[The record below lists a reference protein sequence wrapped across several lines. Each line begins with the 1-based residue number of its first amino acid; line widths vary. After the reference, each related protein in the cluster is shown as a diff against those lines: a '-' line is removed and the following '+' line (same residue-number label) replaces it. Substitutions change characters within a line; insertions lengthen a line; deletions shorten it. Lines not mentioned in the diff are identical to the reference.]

1 MSYLGLNKLGKIY
14 LGTTEIAKVY
24 LGTNLVYS
32 SSSSNMLPYDAEIE
46 YLQASG
52 TQYINTGINGQSVTR
67 FIVQGVCAPDGRNNT
82 QLLGGTAQG
91 AGTFFGAR
99 FTGGAR
105 WYCMA
110 NGNGLGD
117 PTHRST
123 IDATIVSTSS
133 QTGTLA
139 DLVSGTTS
147 NFTSFSSGSWQ
158 FPNENLLLFGGYSTR
173 RSPNA
178 RCYSLKIYTSSGL
191 VRDFI
196 PVRVGTTGYM
206 YDRVNGELFGN
217 SGSGSFTLGN
227 DITYTA
233 LDYIKFTGSQWIL
246 TDYYPNPKTHLMIDM
261 QFEANGNA
269 GVGNGGNQ
277 WIGCYNN
284 TVGNFSA
291 NFGAQGGQYGQIF
304 YWFENPY
311 VSAIWSGN
319 YGNDVYNRSTFT
331 YLNNKVTFQG
341 INTNTETKTT
351 TQDGYLMIGI
361 NQRFTTIFNRHNL
374 KIFSMKIYEDNVL
387 LHEYYPKQRNNDGVN
402 GLYDIV
408 TDTFITSQTETN
420 LVGE

>member
-1 MSYLGLNKLGKIY
+1 MVAVANWNSNKFHAGCGTDFIY
-14 LGTTEIAKVY
+14 TTAA
-24 LGTNLVYS
+24 
-32 SSSSNMLPYDAEIE
+32 D
-46 YLQASG
+46 
-52 TQYINTGINGQSVTR
+52 
-67 FIVQGVCAPDGRNNT
+67 
-82 QLLGGTAQG
+82 TANHTFELYG
-91 AGTFFGAR
+91 NGTFVQDGTSYSIGSSVGTISDTMPLFAR
-99 FTGGAR
+99 LWNGSYQYSNGVRIHSFK
-105 WYCMA
+105 WYE
-110 NGNGLGD
+110 
-117 PTHRST
+117 SE
-123 IDATIVSTSS
+123 
-133 QTGTLA
+133 TLVL
-139 DLVSGTTS
+139 DL
-147 NFTSFSSGSWQ
+147 
-158 FPNENLLLFGGYSTR
+158 
-173 RSPNA
+173 
-178 RCYSLKIYTSSGL
+178 
-191 VRDFI
+191 I

-361 NQRFTTIFNRHNL
+361 NQRLTTIFNRHNL